1 MDLAVVCL
9 IVLVVVLA
17 VSCVTSQNVGLA
29 ALAAAWVIGV
39 YVAPRYGASLGV
51 KDVTGGFPV
60 DLFLTLAGT
69 TLLFAAAQANG
80 TLGLVVE
87 RSVRLCGD
95 NARLVPPLYFL
106 LAMVLAGVGP
116 GNIAAPALLAPSALA
131 LAARLRIPPLVM
143 IIGVAH
149 GAIAGGASPVTPIG
163 VIVADKYRLAGIEG
177 AFVSTCLLNAA
188 VNALLGAAGC
198 LVFGGRWW
206 FTRPSTAADST
217 SIDVASAS
225 RTPFTRR
232 HLLTLT
238 AIAVL
243 LVAALVVPKLHLGL
257 AAFTA
262 ATALFLTRS
271 ADEAASIRAMPW
283 NVILLVV
290 GVSTFVAL
298 CEKTG
303 AVDLLSRSMK
313 HVADGQTLVGWSA
326 FFTGLISIFSS
337 TSGVVLPT
345 FLPAVGDMVR
355 EVGGG
360 DPAAVAQAIVIGSSA
375 VDVSPLSTIGALCIA
390 AASENFATR
399 PLFNR
404 MLVWGFAMAPLSALV
419 CQLLL

>member
-9 IVLVVVLA
+9 LVLVGVLA

-29 ALAAAWVIGV
+29 ALAAAWIIGM
-39 YVAPRYGASLGV
+39 YVAPHYGTTLGI

-69 TLLFAAAQANG
+69 TLLFAAAQVNG

-87 RSVRLCGD
+87 RGVRLCGD

-106 LAMVLAGVGP
+106 LALGLAAIGP
-116 GNIAAPALLAPSALA
+116 GNIASPALLAPSALA

-143 IIGVAH
+143 IIAVAH

-163 VIVADKYRLAGIEG
+163 VIVADKYRTAGLEG
-177 AFVSTCLLNAA
+177 AFASTCLWNAA
-188 VNALLGAAGC
+188 ANLLFGFFGC
-198 LVFGGRWW
+198 LIFGGRWW
-206 FTRPSTAADST
+206 TAKSAEGSLPTTAGADPP
-217 SIDVASAS
+217 AAP
-225 RTPFTRR
+225 PFARAHLIT
-232 HLLTLT
+232 LLTIGALL
-238 AIAVL
+238 AAVL
-243 LVAALVVPKLHLGL
+243 SVPKLHLGL

-262 ATALFLTRS
+262 ATLLFLTRS
-271 ADEAASIRAMPW
+271 AQEGAAIRAMPW
-283 NVILLVV
+283 NVILLVC

-360 DPAAVAQAIVIGSSA
+360 NPATVATGIVIGSSA

-390 AASENFATR
+390 AAGENFVTR

-404 MLVWGFAMAPLSALV
+404 MLVWGFAMAPLAALL
-419 CQLLL
+419 CQWML